1 MNVHVEVLRVLD
13 ETLGLGGR
21 GAAFGRDTQLLGS
34 LPELDSMAVLAI
46 LTALEDQL
54 GLSFDDGDISGEVF
68 ESVGSL
74 VDFVSAR
81 VGG

>member
-21 GAAFGRDTQLLGS
+21 SAAFGRDTPLLGS

-46 LTALEDQL
+46 LTALEEQL

-68 ESVGSL
+68 ERVGSL
-74 VDFVSAR
+74 VDFVSAHL
-81 VGG
+81 GG